1 MIYRKAIKPLV
12 AHAMHLVL
20 RYPSLSTR
28 IHSLIARWPTLHQF
42 LLGLYAET
50 LNAAPENQRRRGIS
64 VERELADA
72 HPRVRLIFYQLQAA
86 RNEKAGR
93 S

>member
-1 MIYRKAIKPLV
+1 MIYRKAIKPIV

-20 RYPSLSTR
+20 RYPPLATR
-28 IHSLIARWPTLHQF
+28 IHSLIARWPSLYQF

-50 LNAAPENQRRRGIS
+50 LNAESENQRRRGIS

-72 HPRVRLIFYQLQAA
+72 HPQVRLIFYQLQAA
-86 RNEKAGR
+86 RNDKAGH